1 MYKVNEVVV
10 YRKDIYR
17 ISEIRKGSSKEDTF
31 FVLVPSQNDDGSLK
45 IQVPASNKMGYL
57 RKLSTKD
64 EIEAL
69 IQRIPEIPVIDGNNR
84 MIENDYKARMKK
96 PTLEDLVAII
106 KTTYLRNQERLDQNK
121 KIGAVDNNYFK
132 EAEKVLYQEIGTVL
146 DMTVDQTRD
155 YVVAALQHQK

>member
-155 YVVAALQHQK
+155 YVVAALQYQK

>member
-69 IQRIPEIPVIDGNNR
+69 IQRIPEIPVINGNNR

>member
-96 PTLEDLVAII
+96 TTLEDLVAII